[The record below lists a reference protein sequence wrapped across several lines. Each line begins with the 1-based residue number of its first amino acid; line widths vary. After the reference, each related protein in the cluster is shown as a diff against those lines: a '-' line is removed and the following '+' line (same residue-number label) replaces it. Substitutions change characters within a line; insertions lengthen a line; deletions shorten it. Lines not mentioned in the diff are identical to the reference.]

1 MVTAMNKHLTTL
13 LFFLLALVLYFI
25 GLALAA
31 TIFLLFGAL
40 AEGIFWLRLFRGG
53 RHKPDS

>member
-13 LFFLLALVLYFI
+13 LFFLLALVLYFA

-40 AEGIFWLRLFRGG
+40 AEGIFWVRLFRSG
-53 RHKPDS
+53 RRDPGS